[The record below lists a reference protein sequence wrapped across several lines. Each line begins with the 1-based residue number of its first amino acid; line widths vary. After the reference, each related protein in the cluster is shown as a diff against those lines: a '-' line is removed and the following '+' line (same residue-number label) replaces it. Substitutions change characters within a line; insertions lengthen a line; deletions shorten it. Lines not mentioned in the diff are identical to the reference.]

1 MQEVGCNTIKA
12 EGDADVLIMKTAIK
26 SAAER
31 PTVLVGDNLIV
42 LLCYFTQPDGYDLCF
57 RPESKGNSRQSE
69 VWNMKQMKGELGHA
83 VCHNMLFHHAV
94 FGCDTTL
101 RPYGIGK
108 AASLKKYSDS
118 VTSKTKRGCLTQT
131 QLQMTQ

>member
-57 RPESKGNSRQSE
+57 RLESKGNSRQSE
-69 VWNMKQMKGELGHA
+69 VWNMKQVKAELGHQYA
-83 VCHNMLFHHAV
+83 TTCCFIMLFLAATQPYALT
-94 FGCDTTL
+94 GLEKPRPLRSTL
-101 RPYGIGK
+101 TLLPPRPSEGVRRRLN
-108 AASLKKYSDS
+108 S
-118 VTSKTKRGCLTQT
+118 R
-131 QLQMTQ
+131 